1 MYSPTSIIFPSGV
14 ALREYDTPGWINFI
28 FPSPACNKCIILTR
42 PGQYNV
48 FFRILSEL
56 VFGLRYTTTKTC
68 RLTDLQ
74 ILNIIWQI
82 VHGTSSQ
89 IPLNIMISW
98 RVLYIGQNNYH
109 FRPLGA
115 HVERTL
121 SFTLYLLQMRKNE
134 FVACI
139 ILNILH
145 ICW

>member
-14 ALREYDTPGWINFI
+14 ALREYDTSGWINFI

-82 VHGTSSQ
+82 VHGTSGQ
-89 IPLNIMISW
+89 ILLNIMISW

-115 HVERTL
+115 DVERTL
-121 SFTLYLLQMRKNE
+121 SFTLYLLQMRKMNLLL
-134 FVACI
+134 V
-139 ILNILH
+139 
-145 ICW
+145 